1 MRLGTIAGVLVAAL
15 VLAAVLPAC
24 ERGEVDAPD
33 AAGDLAAEPVVA
45 VQTAR
50 VRRGSIVQRI
60 SAPGSLLA
68 RRESRIGAE
77 VGGRIVEIHVEE
89 GDRVAAGAPLFE
101 VEREPYELAVRQARA
116 RLDRASAERRQLES
130 NLARGRK
137 LRSSEILAAQDLD
150 QLETS
155 LDVARAAERE
165 ASETLALAERNLAET
180 LVRAPYEGSVA
191 ARLQDEGSTALVQPQ
206 TVVIVLQE
214 TAELE
219 AQAAIPEVHF
229 RAIRSGDAALLHV
242 EGLPQP
248 IATEVSSVSDTID
261 PATRTFLVTMRVPNP
276 ERRLK
281 AGIFA
286 RVEIL
291 PRAKTEVLLVPRDA
305 VRREDGRTSVLAV
318 RDGRAVAVPVSLGDV
333 AEDAVEVLHGLRIDE
348 EVVVGE
354 SARKLGP
361 GMRVRVENGR
371 AGPA

>member
-1 MRLGTIAGVLVAAL
+1 VQE
-15 VLAAVLPAC
+15 LAV
-24 ERGEVDAPD
+24 
-33 AAGDLAAEPVVA
+33 EPVVA

-50 VRRGSIVQRI
+50 VRRGAIVQRI

-68 RRESRIGAE
+68 RRESRIGTE
-77 VGGRIVEIHVEE
+77 VGGRIVRIHVEE

-101 VEREPYELAVRQARA
+101 VDREPYELGVRQARA
-116 RLDRASAERRQLES
+116 RLDRAAAERKQLES

-165 ASETLALAERNLAET
+165 AAEALALAERNLAET
-180 LVRAPYEGSVA
+180 LVRAPYAGSIA

-206 TVVIVLQE
+206 TVVVVLQE

-229 RAIRSGDAALLHV
+229 TAIRRGDVALLHI
-242 EGLPQP
+242 EGLPKP
-248 IATEVSSVSDTID
+248 IATEVSSVSDTVD
-261 PATRTFLVTMRVPNP
+261 PATRTFLVAMRVPNP

-286 RVEIL
+286 RIEIL
-291 PRAKTEVLLVPRDA
+291 PRAKSEVLLVPRDA
-305 VRREDGRTSVLAV
+305 VRREDGRTTVLAV

-333 AEDAVEVLHGLRIDE
+333 SEEAVEVVHGLRVDE

-361 GMRVRVENGR
+361 GMRVRVENGQ